1 MIARIGMNTN
11 TLKCLSSIVRMMCS
25 LSFAA
30 GALAHVEEG
39 QKRAINEAVSKG
51 QWSTA
56 CTLLKAVLE
65 GMLSCSTW

>member
-1 MIARIGMNTN
+1 MQK
-11 TLKCLSSIVRMMCS
+11 TLKCLSSSARMMCS

-39 QKRAINEAVSKG
+39 QKRAINEAASKG

-56 CTLLKAVLE
+56 CTLLKPVLE

>member
-1 MIARIGMNTN
+1 MQK
-11 TLKCLSSIVRMMCS
+11 TLKCLSSIAPTMCS

-39 QKRAINEAVSKG
+39 QKRAIIKAVNEEE
-51 QWSTA
+51 WRTA
-56 CTLLKAVLE
+56 ATLLIPVIE